1 MKKKRVFIIL
11 GVVVLVCASVAFAAT
26 RASSTATTTQTQI
39 GQVTQAT
46 LSSVVESSG
55 SVSPESEV
63 TLSFSASGTVSKVN
77 VKVGDHVKQGDV
89 LAELDTT
96 DLQLEVAQAEQSY
109 VSQQASYSMTINP
122 DPAEVTAVQLAL
134 NNAAAAYQLAQ
145 QKYAVNSTDQVAV
158 SCNNLDNAKRTYDD
172 AVTAYNAY
180 LANWR
185 VQVNGSYELSPQ
197 KSQLERAKAAY
208 DQALINCNSA
218 KRSATDNSSVQ
229 SAYSAL
235 VQTKANLDD
244 LINPSEL
251 TIATARIQLEQA
263 QASLDAAQQAME
275 NARIIAPF
283 DGVVTEV
290 NAVVGGQGSSTDA
303 TIVMDDVSQYHVD
316 VLIDETEIA
325 QLKTGQKVNVTFD
338 ALPDAKVTG
347 GVVRIDPSGTVSN
360 GVVNYT
366 VRVKLDPTEAA
377 LRTDMTAN
385 VSVVIDTHA
394 NVLAVPGSAIRSAK
408 QGGYYVNVAQTDG
421 TAKQVTVTTGYTDG
435 DLTEVAGELQV
446 GQRVYIS
453 EPATTQQQQQP
464 GFNLFGLRIGG

>member
-1 MKKKRVFIIL
+1 
-11 GVVVLVCASVAFAAT
+11 
-26 RASSTATTTQTQI
+26 
-39 GQVTQAT
+39 
-46 LSSVVESSG
+46 
-55 SVSPESEV
+55 
-63 TLSFSASGTVSKVN
+63 
-77 VKVGDHVKQGDV
+77 
-89 LAELDTT
+89 
-96 DLQLEVAQAEQSY
+96 
-109 VSQQASYSMTINP
+109 
-122 DPAEVTAVQLAL
+122 
-134 NNAAAAYQLAQ
+134 
-145 QKYAVNSTDQVAV
+145 
-158 SCNNLDNAKRTYDD
+158 
-172 AVTAYNAY
+172 
-180 LANWR
+180 
-185 VQVNGSYELSPQ
+185 
-197 KSQLERAKAAY
+197 
-208 DQALINCNSA
+208 
-218 KRSATDNSSVQ
+218 
-229 SAYSAL
+229 
-235 VQTKANLDD
+235 

-251 TIATARIQLEQA
+251 TIATARTQLEQA
-263 QASLDAAQQAME
+263 QSSLDAAQQAVE
-275 NARIIAPF
+275 NARIVAPF

-290 NAVVGGQGSSTDA
+290 NAVVGGQGSSSA